1 MMTIMKKIALLS
13 IFAGLFFTACVE
25 GDYGIKPV
33 GPQTNGQEDAVT
45 FPTGLTAA
53 AVSPID
59 LAAVEADS
67 VAIAAYTPAEV
78 AFGTIDNFR
87 IVVDDTY
94 EFSVGTDMK
103 VPVKDLQDMVVEAY
117 GKRPSARTFAARL
130 EADVMVGGQAS
141 YVSSSS
147 FEVVLTPQ
155 APFISNAYYLIG
167 NMNNWSDADAKN
179 FKFKHSGKD
188 VYEDP
193 VFTITFTAGADC
205 YWKIIP
211 QSNYDAGN
219 AWNEGTTGVVGVAVD
234 GDSATEGTLVTEK
247 PQAGKI
253 PAAGT
258 YMMTNNMMDYS
269 YSIKALAAE
278 YYLVGDAPFAWNV
291 NNKTNLMYAE
301 SATVQSYTG
310 QFNGNLKFING
321 NDMGSE
327 NWNACYGTP
336 TDGDTSVSGSLQ
348 QNAGAIHSPE
358 AGYFTFKVDLDAMT
372 YTWTKLENQTPQ
384 EYTTIGLVG
393 AFNGWNQAEDANQM
407 TQITPHNWF
416 KTMTLAEG
424 ELKFNAN
431 KEWTISWGGETDINV
446 GDNNYGVTTTA
457 NGKNIFVPAG
467 TYDIFF
473 NDITGRFVFVSK

>member
-13 IFAGLFFTACVE
+13 IFAGLFLTACVE

-33 GPQTNGQEDAVT
+33 EPQANEQEEAVT
-45 FPTGLTAA
+45 FPTGLTAT

-59 LAAVEADS
+59 LATVEADS

-94 EFSVGTDMK
+94 VFNVAADMK
-103 VPVKDLQDMVVEAY
+103 VPVEDLQNMVVEAFN
-117 GKRPSARTFAARL
+117 KRPTARTFAAVL

-167 NMNNWSDADAKN
+167 NMNNWNPDDAKN
-179 FKFKHSGKD
+179 FKFKHSDKD

-253 PAAGT
+253 PAEGMYKMTINMIEYT
-258 YMMTNNMMDYS
+258 YTIQKLEFEEYIYVPGNHQGWNPGAAP
-269 YSIKALAAE
+269 ALWCSNFDG
-278 YYLVGDAPFAWNV
+278 V
-291 NNKTNLMYAE
+291 
-301 SATVQSYTG
+301 YTG
-310 QFNGNLKFING
+310 FSNLNGDFKFTRVRGWDSEYNYTHFTTFSTGLSQGDGTNIKMATSG
-321 NDMGSE
+321 FYYVKADVAAGSLTATQTTTWGIIGPAQAGGWDADTDMT
-327 NWNACYGTP
+327 WNADKGCWYAAGVTL
-336 TDGDTSVSGSLQ
+336 TAGEMKFRANDG
-348 QNAGAIHSPE
+348 
-358 AGYFTFKVDLDAMT
+358 
-372 YTWTKLENQTPQ
+372 W
-384 EYTTIGLVG
+384 
-393 AFNGWNQAEDANQM
+393 
-407 TQITPHNWF
+407 
-416 KTMTLAEG
+416 
-424 ELKFNAN
+424 
-431 KEWTISWGGETDINV
+431 DINV
-446 GDNNYGVTTTA
+446 GGEFGNLVE
-457 NGKNIFVPAG
+457 NGENIAVEAG
-467 TYDIFF
+467 TYDIELYLERTTKD
-473 NDITGRFVFVSK
+473 NAYAVLTKK

>member
-103 VPVKDLQDMVVEAY
+103 VPVKDLQDMVVDAY

-167 NMNNWSDADAKN
+167 NMNNWSPDDAKN

-193 VFTITFTAGADC
+193 VFTITFTSGADC

-211 QSNYDAGN
+211 QSNYDANN

-253 PAAGT
+253 PAEGMYKMTINMIEYT
-258 YMMTNNMMDYS
+258 YTIQKLEFEEYIYVPGNHQSWNPGAAP
-269 YSIKALAAE
+269 ALWCPNFDG
-278 YYLVGDAPFAWNV
+278 V
-291 NNKTNLMYAE
+291 
-301 SATVQSYTG
+301 YTG
-310 QFNGNLKFING
+310 FSNLNGDFKFTRVRGWDSEYNYTHFTTFSTGLSQGEGTNIKMATSG
-321 NDMGSE
+321 FYYVKADVAAGSLTATQTTTWGIIGPAQAGGWDADTDMT
-327 NWNACYGTP
+327 WNADKGCWYAAGVTL
-336 TDGDTSVSGSLQ
+336 TAGEMKFRANDG
-348 QNAGAIHSPE
+348 
-358 AGYFTFKVDLDAMT
+358 
-372 YTWTKLENQTPQ
+372 W
-384 EYTTIGLVG
+384 
-393 AFNGWNQAEDANQM
+393 
-407 TQITPHNWF
+407 
-416 KTMTLAEG
+416 
-424 ELKFNAN
+424 
-431 KEWTISWGGETDINV
+431 DINV
-446 GDNNYGVTTTA
+446 GGEFGNLVE
-457 NGKNIFVPAG
+457 NGGNIAVEAG
-467 TYDIFF
+467 TYDIELYLERTTKD
-473 NDITGRFVFVSK
+473 NAYAVLTKK

>member
-253 PAAGT
+253 PAEGMYKMTINMIEYT
-258 YMMTNNMMDYS
+258 YTIQKLEFEEYIYVPGNHQGWNPGAAP
-269 YSIKALAAE
+269 ALWCSNFDG
-278 YYLVGDAPFAWNV
+278 V
-291 NNKTNLMYAE
+291 
-301 SATVQSYTG
+301 YTG
-310 QFNGNLKFING
+310 FSNLNGDFKFTRVRGWDSEYNYTHFTTFSTGLSQGDGTNIKMATSG
-321 NDMGSE
+321 FYYVKADVAAGSLTATQTTTWGIIGPAQAGGWDADTDMT
-327 NWNACYGTP
+327 WNADKGCWYAAGVTL
-336 TDGDTSVSGSLQ
+336 TAGEMKFRANDG
-348 QNAGAIHSPE
+348 
-358 AGYFTFKVDLDAMT
+358 
-372 YTWTKLENQTPQ
+372 W
-384 EYTTIGLVG
+384 
-393 AFNGWNQAEDANQM
+393 
-407 TQITPHNWF
+407 
-416 KTMTLAEG
+416 
-424 ELKFNAN
+424 
-431 KEWTISWGGETDINV
+431 DINV
-446 GDNNYGVTTTA
+446 GGEFGNLVE
-457 NGKNIFVPAG
+457 NGENIAVEAG
-467 TYDIFF
+467 TYDIELYLERTTKD
-473 NDITGRFVFVSK
+473 NAYAVLTKK

>member
-45 FPTGLTAA
+45 LPTGLTAA
-53 AVSPID
+53 SVSPID

-167 NMNNWSDADAKN
+167 NMNNWSPDDAKN

-193 VFTITFTAGADC
+193 VFTITFTSGADC

-211 QSNYDAGN
+211 QSNYDAGD

-253 PAAGT
+253 PAEGMYKMTINMIEYT
-258 YMMTNNMMDYS
+258 YTIQKLEFEEYIYVPGNHQSWNPGAAP
-269 YSIKALAAE
+269 ALWCPNFDG
-278 YYLVGDAPFAWNV
+278 V
-291 NNKTNLMYAE
+291 
-301 SATVQSYTG
+301 YTG
-310 QFNGNLKFING
+310 FSNLNGDFKFTRVRGWDSEYNYTHFTTFSTGLSQGEGTNIKMATSG
-321 NDMGSE
+321 FYYVKADVAAGSLTATQTTTWGIIGPAQAGGWDADTDMT
-327 NWNACYGTP
+327 WNADKGCWYAAGVTL
-336 TDGDTSVSGSLQ
+336 TAGEMKFRANDG
-348 QNAGAIHSPE
+348 
-358 AGYFTFKVDLDAMT
+358 
-372 YTWTKLENQTPQ
+372 W
-384 EYTTIGLVG
+384 
-393 AFNGWNQAEDANQM
+393 
-407 TQITPHNWF
+407 
-416 KTMTLAEG
+416 
-424 ELKFNAN
+424 
-431 KEWTISWGGETDINV
+431 DINV
-446 GDNNYGVTTTA
+446 GGEFGNLVE
-457 NGKNIFVPAG
+457 NGGNIAVEAG
-467 TYDIFF
+467 TYDIELYLERTTKD
-473 NDITGRFVFVSK
+473 NAYAVLTKK